1 MVTQVFNLPRIDSHS
16 IETGFL
22 YCFYIFSFLPRSNS
36 FFPLCTSHP
45 YRKGDGDWRLGWVRG
60 RYDSHSTNFDVYLD
74 VSIISFP
81 PWFSVTVVG
90 EHDVFAVWCKTIKY
104 QDNISNS
111 IYDSQES
118 TPTRTRNIQI
128 PNTWDLNKKPKTRKI
143 SVCDFSMK
151 LLVYLP
157 MFVYYFRM
165 MIDLMLSCFLLG
177 WYLQL
182 SPLARTLR
190 GARRE
195 RSEQLL
201 LESSLITAQ
210 CSAFQLRVTPSD
222 PAQDSLP
229 QHTQSSAE
237 RDPDTR

>member
-22 YCFYIFSFLPRSNS
+22 CFYIFSFLPRSNS

-45 YRKGDGDWRLGWVRG
+45 YRKGDGDWRLGRVRG

-151 LLVYLP
+151 LLVYRD
-157 MFVYYFRM
+157 V
-165 MIDLMLSCFLLG
+165 CLLFQDDDWSDVILLFTRLIFAAFTPG
-177 WYLQL
+177 QDM
-182 SPLARTLR
+182 R